1 MAMVATSGKQDTAI
15 KPNGSCRC
23 HANSQFQSVSRRRTN
38 PQQTFAVV
46 SSLGCY
52 FYCMIRHLL
61 PERSGRSNLQAV
73 SIRGKSFEE
82 KVFCP
87 CHLKEWDSRFEE
99 KLCDRIKGH
108 QSDEIQL
115 SGQSTALQPR
125 KLFRNNE
132 VATLSADQV
141 KEWEMD
147 LGRSDVVGVFHIS
160 EVMERWPLSR

>member
-1 MAMVATSGKQDTAI
+1 MEQNTTLARIFHRKSLIECLKMMAMVATSGNQDTAI
-15 KPNGSCRC
+15 KPNGSFRC

-108 QSDEIQL
+108 QSDYLISL
-115 SGQSTALQPR
+115 RMTGIFRRFFRALQ
-125 KLFRNNE
+125 
-132 VATLSADQV
+132 
-141 KEWEMD
+141 
-147 LGRSDVVGVFHIS
+147 
-160 EVMERWPLSR
+160 